1 MKRFVISEDERSRIL
16 SMHESATKRQYLS
29 EQPSQGVAPSA
40 VKREVTN
47 YQYWD
52 DLPMASV
59 DKNTFPDKTSF
70 DKYVSTVVPNIRAYQ
85 QMEDGFKRWCEMNS
99 NKCVEN
105 FKNSAFG
112 RKVGET
118 MGSDAATNL
127 KLTQIEMGHLISLA
141 MTEAL
146 TNKQLDATA
155 AKKAFNKLKLNT
167 REFAGMGAGKGESL
181 FMRAVEDSLNYKDPF
196 GEA

>member
-29 EQPSQGVAPSA
+29 EQPDQGVAPKA

-47 YQYWD
+47 YQFWD

-59 DKNTFPDKTSF
+59 DKNTFPEKTSF
-70 DKYVSTVVPNIRAYQ
+70 DKYVSTVVPNIRAFQ
-85 QMEDGFKRWCEMNS
+85 QMEDGFKKWCGMNGP
-99 NKCVEN
+99 KCVEN
-105 FKNSAFG
+105 FKNSGFG
-112 RKVGET
+112 KNIVT
-118 MGSDAATNL
+118 GSDGNTNL

-141 MTEAL
+141 MAEAI

-155 AKKAFNKLKLNT
+155 ARQAFNKLKVNT
-167 REFAGMGAGKGESL
+167 NNFAGMGAGKGESL
-181 FMRAVEDSLNYKDPF
+181 FMQAVKDSLNYKDPF